1 MAAISAFRKALEIDP
16 EMRDALL
23 GECLYDILTHNS
35 ISGYSVSLAN
45 ESYDNEALIQLE
57 RWINNYKKGAWKS
70 AEQATRPTDLLH
82 QSYID
87 PIRFEKVGHVE
98 LLLYGFLG

>member
-1 MAAISAFRKALEIDP
+1 MEIDP

-23 GECLYDILTHNS
+23 GTLLKASFIKQYL
-35 ISGYSVSLAN
+35 GYSVSLAN

-57 RWINNYKKGAWKS
+57 RWINIYKQGAWKS
-70 AEQATRPTDLLH
+70 EIQSTRPNDLLY

-87 PIRFEKVGHVE
+87 PIRFEKVCS
-98 LLLYGFLG
+98 Y